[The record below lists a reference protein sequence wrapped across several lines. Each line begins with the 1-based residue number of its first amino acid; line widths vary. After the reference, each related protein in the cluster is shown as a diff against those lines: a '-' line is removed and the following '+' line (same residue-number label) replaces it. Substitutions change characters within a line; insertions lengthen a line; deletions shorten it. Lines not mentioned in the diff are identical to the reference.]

1 MADFSDEDHHQFAF
15 ESSPESESDGPL
27 SVNPGVDVGLPDLL
41 IEEPFFCPTE
51 WKKLMRQAKEDFVN
65 LRHMNKYQDQ
75 DAFFRQGYFRWIKSR
90 MREHDWDWKN
100 TLAVNILGTVTV
112 QCQNEAAIELPSLT
126 SFCSSVEPL
135 SKSSF
140 FQKNRW
146 EQLYKFTDVQPV
158 LQLSSSAFNE
168 TLTMPD
174 DSDEESAPAPFDA
187 LLVEQAHFV
196 CSAAIHNAGLLPN
209 ETNNRLASWLL
220 QHGIAN
226 KLDDG
231 RMVLSRDAISYGVR
245 ASSAV
250 LERSLRSAELK
261 SSLETQSDLSQSGW
275 IFVDSL
281 QEASVRHR
289 KCLREN
295 PKFYFTLIT
304 NFADMLE
311 EREQSGY
318 FHHKQSAEYYKTI
331 ELALVVHPDMLVTV
345 PTYKPARYY
354 TQLQN
359 FLQDEPGVEDPREF
373 FEGAKQTAK
382 RRRRATSNQVRTTQ
396 RLSAAAAEPS
406 QLVDLLSDSSELS
419 DKGAPDFSS
428 DAAFHN
434 RMETDAEEQEISE
447 EVDQVIQ
454 TPMAVRN
461 LAVGNRW
468 RMNLSNLFRKAKVF
482 IQALQERY
490 DWKDEDY
497 EAEWEAAKSNPNAVW
512 ANDSYNE
519 PVCSLLTIT
528 AASSSRELSH
538 SKIVGKSRSVEEE
551 DLADAFNSVNHFQQM
566 PALPG
571 LNAPLAICAPKGKAK
586 AKPRAKKGKGKGKGQ
601 MGEENEH
608 PEDDGKRKRV
618 RDEELFQLDLK
629 RDENEPDA
637 QALPSPQGGVDEP
650 IGTVMPP
657 PSMDNIDLEE
667 FQLLRNILWG
677 LHQAADPSQ
686 TAIFGD
692 AMIHG
697 LPSDASKPTTCG
709 YLQQS
714 LPSPCLGNLPRD
726 NIFQEL
732 RDDMLKE
739 VKQRRDLGLPS
750 AEIVP

>member
-15 ESSPESESDGPL
+15 ESSPESESDGDSDVTLPMPAPAEAAAAVAAGPL

-90 MREHDWDWKN
+90 MREHDW
-100 TLAVNILGTVTV
+100 VI
-112 QCQNEAAIELPSLT
+112 
-126 SFCSSVEPL
+126 
-135 SKSSF
+135 
-140 FQKNRW
+140 
-146 EQLYKFTDVQPV
+146 
-158 LQLSSSAFNE
+158 SSATVFFSIQRS
-168 TLTMPD
+168 LDHAD

-434 RMETDAEEQEISE
+434 RMETDAEEQ
-447 EVDQVIQ
+447 VQ
-454 TPMAVRN
+454 
-461 LAVGNRW
+461 
-468 RMNLSNLFRKAKVF
+468 F

-629 RDENEPDA
+629 R
-637 QALPSPQGGVDEP
+637 QQICLQRS
-650 IGTVMPP
+650 
-657 PSMDNIDLEE
+657 
-667 FQLLRNILWG
+667 
-677 LHQAADPSQ
+677 
-686 TAIFGD
+686 TA
-692 AMIHG
+692 
-697 LPSDASKPTTCG
+697 TW
-709 YLQQS
+709 
-714 LPSPCLGNLPRD
+714 
-726 NIFQEL
+726 
-732 RDDMLKE
+732 
-739 VKQRRDLGLPS
+739 
-750 AEIVP
+750 

>member
-1 MADFSDEDHHQFAF
+1 MLACVFPNRKNTPQ
-15 ESSPESESDGPL
+15 
-27 SVNPGVDVGLPDLL
+27 
-41 IEEPFFCPTE
+41 
-51 WKKLMRQAKEDFVN
+51 
-65 LRHMNKYQDQ
+65 
-75 DAFFRQGYFRWIKSR
+75 
-90 MREHDWDWKN
+90 DWKN

-434 RMETDAEEQEISE
+434 RMETDAEEQVQLLSQSAEGQE
-447 EVDQVIQ
+447 FGNVCTWGCDLYMVDQHLVHHDIE
-454 TPMAVRN
+454 T
-461 LAVGNRW
+461 VGSI
-468 RMNLSNLFRKAKVF
+468 LS
-482 IQALQERY
+482 
-490 DWKDEDY
+490 
-497 EAEWEAAKSNPNAVW
+497 KST
-512 ANDSYNE
+512 
-519 PVCSLLTIT
+519 C
-528 AASSSRELSH
+528 
-538 SKIVGKSRSVEEE
+538 
-551 DLADAFNSVNHFQQM
+551 
-566 PALPG
+566 
-571 LNAPLAICAPKGKAK
+571 
-586 AKPRAKKGKGKGKGQ
+586 
-601 MGEENEH
+601 
-608 PEDDGKRKRV
+608 
-618 RDEELFQLDLK
+618 
-629 RDENEPDA
+629 
-637 QALPSPQGGVDEP
+637 
-650 IGTVMPP
+650 
-657 PSMDNIDLEE
+657 
-667 FQLLRNILWG
+667 
-677 LHQAADPSQ
+677 
-686 TAIFGD
+686 IFE
-692 AMIHG
+692 
-697 LPSDASKPTTCG
+697 K
-709 YLQQS
+709 
-714 LPSPCLGNLPRD
+714 
-726 NIFQEL
+726 
-732 RDDMLKE
+732 
-739 VKQRRDLGLPS
+739 
-750 AEIVP
+750 